1 MNKILINFFAISLLL
16 IWSCKK
22 TEQTGEV
29 FFIEP
34 KDNAEVTSP
43 FDVKFGVKDLEIAPA
58 GEIKPNSGHHHLLIN
73 QDSVV
78 SGETIPAD
86 DKHIHYG
93 KGQTE
98 TTLTLD
104 PGTYKLTLQF
114 ANGAHQS
121 YGPSLSKTITV
132 TVK

>member
-34 KDNAEVTSP
+34 IDNAEVTSP

>member
-1 MNKILINFFAISLLL
+1 MNKILINLFAISLLL
-16 IWSCKK
+16 ICSCKK
-22 TEQTGEV
+22 TEQAGEV

-34 KDNAEVTSP
+34 IDNAEVTSP

-98 TTLTLD
+98 TSLTLD

-121 YGPSLSKTITV
+121 YGPALSKTITV